1 LHSSRFYAYVPPPA
15 PSLPD
20 RNMSPQA
27 GLPLCPVTGQP
38 AVRHVQWVSARMLR
52 DLWRIAFKTDAKE
65 ALRGVDLFGLWESP
79 TGLYFF
85 DPPREGTDAFYDQLY
100 TKLIRLGL
108 FSNQYMRREF
118 AMAALSIPA
127 GARVLDVG
135 CGLANFSLCV
145 PQAHYTGLD
154 PHMAGRS
161 QSAAVCGQTL
171 AEHLLAHA
179 GSYDAVCAFQVLE
192 HVKAP
197 ADLFGEMVQAARPG
211 GLIFAAVPH
220 VPSPATRIPNYLIN
234 APPHHLTWWTKP
246 ALAELAKG
254 AGALVERI
262 EIVPWS
268 PSDALI
274 YWIARFTP
282 IKCRAEHY
290 RGHWAWHV
298 SALLGLVCGIF
309 ANALAGVPS
318 RGGEGASLLLIARRA
333 PDAA

>member
-1 LHSSRFYAYVPPPA
+1 
-15 PSLPD
+15 
-20 RNMSPQA
+20 
-27 GLPLCPVTGQP
+27 
-38 AVRHVQWVSARMLR
+38 MLR
-52 DLWRIAFKTDAKE
+52 DLWRITFKTDAKE
-65 ALRGVDLFGLWESP
+65 AFSGVDLFGLWESP

-85 DPPREGTDAFYDQLY
+85 DPPREGDRAFYDQLY
-100 TKLIRLGL
+100 TKLISLGL
-108 FSNQYMRREF
+108 FSQSFLRQEF
-118 AMAALSIPA
+118 AMAARSIPA

-135 CGLANFSLCV
+135 CGLANFRAFV
-145 PQAHYTGLD
+145 PKAHYTGLD
-154 PHMAGRS
+154 PHVSGKS
-161 QSAAVCGQTL
+161 QTATIRAETL
-171 AEHLLAHA
+171 KEHLLRHA

-220 VPSPATRIPNYLIN
+220 VPSAATRIPNYLIN

-254 AGALVERI
+254 AGALI
-262 EIVPWS
+262 ECIETVPWS

-282 IKCRAEHY
+282 IKCRAEHF

-298 SALLGLVCGIF
+298 SALIGAAGGIL
-309 ANALAGVPS
+309 ANWVAGVPI
-318 RGGEGASLLLIARRA
+318 RGGEGSSLLLTARRL
-333 PDAA
+333 PDAV